1 VNFCRTLSIKQQVT
15 VWAVAAISLCAP
27 IEAGKVSLQWGKS
40 ADPNV
45 TGYRVRIVEAT
56 AGSSTF
62 VDVGNTNVTV
72 VDGLFEGLTYKLA
85 VMAYTRNGIE
95 SDPSAVVNYTVP
107 ALSGPNYAL
116 QFGKFTHGT
125 AQYSPHGTMGAKG
138 EMFPA
143 GTVVTLTAMPA
154 TGYVCSGWTIN
165 STVVPNNPAFV
176 SMTQNAVVTPV
187 IKKRGQGNPT
197 PADPTQMPI
206 QWVSSGGNL
215 FLSVGGE
222 MGAWILEGTMDFKEW
237 SQVATGLTS
246 QQVPAPLTHAYS
258 YYRVRQAQLAAF

>member
-1 VNFCRTLSIKQQVT
+1 M
-15 VWAVAAISLCAP
+15 VWAVAAVSLCAP

-45 TGYRVRIVEAT
+45 TGYRVRVVNSTSDA
-56 AGSSTF
+56 ATF
-62 VDVGNTNVTV
+62 VDVGNTNAAV
-72 VDGLFEGLTYKLA
+72 VDSLFEGQSYKIA

-107 ALSGPNYAL
+107 AFSGPTYAL
-116 QFGKFTHGT
+116 KFGNFTHGT
-125 AQYSPHGTMGAKG
+125 AQYSPHGTMTSKG
-138 EMFPA
+138 DAFPA
-143 GTVVTLTAMPA
+143 GTVVTLTAIPA
-154 TGYVCSGWTIN
+154 SGYVCSGWTVN
-165 STVVPNNPAFV
+165 STVVSSNPAFV

-187 IKKRGQGNPT
+187 IKKRNGGGGAT
-197 PADPTQMPI
+197 PADPTQMSI
-206 QWVSSGGNL
+206 QWVNSGGNL
-215 FLSVGGE
+215 FLVVGAE

-246 QQVPAPLTHAYS
+246 QQVPAPLTHSYS